1 MTPTGAVPSRAPRGT
16 GSGYRRGQQRGHLS
30 KHLRV
35 AYVDKDALCGAGRAQ
50 PRRDDLRAHDHTNS
64 AAADGPARRVS
75 PTTGV
80 AA

>member
-1 MTPTGAVPSRAPRGT
+1 MTPTGGAVPSRAPRGT
-16 GSGYRRGQQRGHLS
+16 GSGYRWQQRGHLS

-35 AYVDKDALCGAGRAQ
+35 AYVDRDTLGGAGRAQ
-50 PRRDDLRAHDHTNS
+50 PRRDDLRTHDHTNS